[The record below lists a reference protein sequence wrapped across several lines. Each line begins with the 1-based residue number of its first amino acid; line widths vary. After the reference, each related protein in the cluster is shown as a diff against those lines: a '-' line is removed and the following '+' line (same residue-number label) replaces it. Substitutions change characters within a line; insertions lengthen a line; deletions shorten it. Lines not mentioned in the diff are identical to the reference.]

1 MLDASIVHFMQSLST
16 AITPWLVGSAVGFLM
31 LWLILLFGQMNA
43 FAKPSA
49 WFSALTPL
57 KKVVAVATICLF
69 AMWGGSK
76 EGGDRGAPAPVL
88 GGMHVHEA
96 EHPDFAVTDLC
107 FTAISPAATS
117 VFVSVAWPTNWTLP
131 MSLLAVYARHDLAD
145 GAWEMVAD
153 ASVPSGASAVDI
165 EIPHAM
171 LPEGGASRAAGDV
184 PIGSRPS
191 GGTAEG

>member
-1 MLDASIVHFMQSLST
+1 MKSVALFGQRLAAT
-16 AITPWLVGSAVGFLM
+16 ATPWLVFAVGV
-31 LWLILLFGQMNA
+31 LLV
-43 FAKPSA
+43 A
-49 WFSALTPL
+49 WFVILYRQNGALARCVAWYSGLTPL
-57 KKVVAVATICLF
+57 GKAVALVAVCLCT
-69 AMWGGSK
+69 MWGGSK
-76 EGGDRGAPAPVL
+76 ERGVGGGGDRGAPVPML
-88 GGMHVHEA
+88 GEMSVQVA
-96 EHPDFAVTDLC
+96 EPPDFAVTDLC

-171 LPEGGASRAAGDV
+171 LPEGGASRAFFA
-184 PIGSRPS
+184 P
-191 GGTAEG
+191 

>member
-69 AMWGGSK
+69 AMWGG
-76 EGGDRGAPAPVL
+76 VML
-88 GGMHVHEA
+88 
-96 EHPDFAVTDLC
+96 
-107 FTAISPAATS
+107 TAIHLGLTPVRLMFRLYHISFGIGTKLP
-117 VFVSVAWPTNWTLP
+117 VSL
-131 MSLLAVYARHDLAD
+131 
-145 GAWEMVAD
+145 
-153 ASVPSGASAVDI
+153 SGQ
-165 EIPHAM
+165 M
-171 LPEGGASRAAGDV
+171 R
-184 PIGSRPS
+184 
-191 GGTAEG
+191 